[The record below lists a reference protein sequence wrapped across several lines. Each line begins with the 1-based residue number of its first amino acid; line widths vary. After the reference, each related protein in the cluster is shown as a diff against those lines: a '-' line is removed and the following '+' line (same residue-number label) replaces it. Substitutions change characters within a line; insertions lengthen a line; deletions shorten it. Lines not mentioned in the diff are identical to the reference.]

1 MYTHNIYS
9 TLFDQDLRTTF
20 TSTIQLYSFV
30 SHKSIFC
37 LGVQNLDILE
47 EWCLTLFGYIGNLKL
62 NEQRKKVIDHS
73 TDLINIRW

>member
-1 MYTHNIYS
+1 MYIERNRQRNNDEYVNKTLGLNMYTHNIYS
-9 TLFDQDLRTTF
+9 TLSDQDLRTTF

-47 EWCLTLFGYIGNLKL
+47 E
-62 NEQRKKVIDHS
+62 
-73 TDLINIRW
+73 